1 MKKKPN
7 IAQKKP
13 YLVDLEEGKT
23 YFWCQ
28 CGKSDNQPYCDG
40 NHKTT
45 PFKPKQ
51 FKAEKKGKAYLCGC
65 KQTSNQPYCDGTHK
79 KLSNA

>member
-1 MKKKPN
+1 MEKNQN

-13 YLVDLEEGKT
+13 YLVDLEEEKT

-40 NHKTT
+40 SHKTT

-51 FKAEKKGKAYLCGC
+51 FKAEKTGKAYLCGC

-79 KLSNA
+79 KL